1 MDDLDRI
8 LASEDPLVPSRGF
21 TARVMEAVDAAATEP
36 PPLPFPWAR
45 FAIGR
50 RCLPGL
56 RGIVGVGARQRRGGR
71 TVLDGL
77 DMLPGLGEA
86 LVAAVVS
93 VSVAQVFRHRAR
105 AGF

>member
-1 MDDLDRI
+1 MDELDRI
-8 LASEDPLVPSRGF
+8 LAEDDSLIPSRGF

-45 FAIGR
+45 FAIG
-50 RCLPGL
+50 
-56 RGIVGVGARQRRGGR
+56 VGACLACGASWAW
-71 TVLDGL
+71 VLDSVEVAAVLEGL

-86 LVAAVVS
+86 LMAAVVS
-93 VSVAQVFRHRAR
+93 VSVAQVLRHRAR